1 VDRRRP
7 DWEGRGLSYWPA
19 YASIP
24 SASRAAYL
32 GWLADGRRF
41 PAAPIGYVFLF
52 FYGLERRTLV
62 DAPRDPAAR
71 QDVPAIA
78 AEVRRLLT
86 IYGSHGSF
94 RSYAEQFLDLVA
106 ASAVSAA
113 AAGPPPLND
122 DRWTVPM
129 RLRLALAEFAA
140 DGEPVPASWA
150 RAWAWYHPPIYPRT
164 PQTRCREEFD
174 RLFTLKYHQ
183 RFDHGLVIR
192 PGKSRIR
199 LDYRTASAGIG
210 TAEMGAPNLPDVVE
224 QAATTRKL
232 TDLVDAVTNELDAYS
247 RWLGRNPDGRGSL
260 GAAALLPAELVD
272 NRTGNVGEL
281 HAWAEA
287 CLADGQTSDIRA
299 DDLISRWPTTVAG
312 KMAKPESVSA
322 AQLLG
327 HLGIGIEPDV
337 RFGGPVLAPG
347 PAALFRTGQQGSQ
360 TASSTFNAATILLH
374 LAVAV
379 GQADGQVSA
388 SEHEHLVAHL
398 ETALGLPQPEQVRLR
413 AHLQWLLAAGVKLSG
428 LKKRLEALRSDQRLS
443 IADFLLN
450 VAAADGV
457 IAPGEVTTLTKIY
470 TLLGLDPSMV
480 YGQLHERV
488 TGVPRPQP
496 STGPVVVRPAGASSP
511 GFTLPSTPPTPPPSA
526 HGGDSLTISASAPP
540 RQVVLDRRL
549 IDEKIAETGQV
560 AALLSTIFTEDEPT
574 ATPPVPS
581 GQHAGPAPITQESG
595 HADAQ
600 TPPIAGLDHA
610 HSRLLRDLAT
620 SPTWTL
626 QSFEDLTK
634 RHDVLPSGALDVLN
648 EAAIDTTGDPVIEGD
663 EDLTINQD
671 VLQEM
676 LG

>member
-1 VDRRRP
+1 M
-7 DWEGRGLSYWPA
+7 GLVPPPR
-19 YASIP
+19 SIP
-24 SASRAAYL
+24 
-32 GWLADGRRF
+32 G
-41 PAAPIGYVFLF
+41 
-52 FYGLERRTLV
+52 
-62 DAPRDPAAR
+62 
-71 QDVPAIA
+71 
-78 AEVRRLLT
+78 
-86 IYGSHGSF
+86 
-94 RSYAEQFLDLVA
+94 
-106 ASAVSAA
+106 
-113 AAGPPPLND
+113 
-122 DRWTVPM
+122 
-129 RLRLALAEFAA
+129 
-140 DGEPVPASWA
+140 
-150 RAWAWYHPPIYPRT
+150 T

-281 HAWAEA
+281 
-287 CLADGQTSDIRA
+287 
-299 DDLISRWPTTVAG
+299 
-312 KMAKPESVSA
+312 
-322 AQLLG
+322 LG

-347 PAALFRTGQQGSQ
+347 PAVLFRTGQQGSQ

-581 GQHAGPAPITQESG
+581 GQHAGPASITQESG
-595 HADAQ
+595 HADVQ

-626 QSFEDLTK
+626 QSFEDLTN
-634 RHDVLPSGALDVLN
+634 RHDVLPSGALDVLH

>member
-1 VDRRRP
+1 M
-7 DWEGRGLSYWPA
+7 GLVPPPR
-19 YASIP
+19 SIP
-24 SASRAAYL
+24 
-32 GWLADGRRF
+32 G
-41 PAAPIGYVFLF
+41 
-52 FYGLERRTLV
+52 
-62 DAPRDPAAR
+62 
-71 QDVPAIA
+71 
-78 AEVRRLLT
+78 
-86 IYGSHGSF
+86 
-94 RSYAEQFLDLVA
+94 
-106 ASAVSAA
+106 
-113 AAGPPPLND
+113 
-122 DRWTVPM
+122 
-129 RLRLALAEFAA
+129 
-140 DGEPVPASWA
+140 
-150 RAWAWYHPPIYPRT
+150 T

-224 QAATTRKL
+224 QPATTRKL

-347 PAALFRTGQQGSQ
+347 PAVLFRTGQQGSQ

-457 IAPGEVTTLTKIY
+457 IAPGEVSY
-470 TLLGLDPSMV
+470 DPRARRRPVSPCPARRPHRHRQRMA
-480 YGQLHERV
+480 V
-488 TGVPRPQP
+488 TASPSPRAHRHGRWSSTGDLSTRRSPRP
-496 STGPVVVRPAGASSP
+496 VRWPRCCR
-511 GFTLPSTPPTPPPSA
+511 PPS
-526 HGGDSLTISASAPP
+526 P
-540 RQVVLDRRL
+540 RTSRPRRRPSR
-549 IDEKIAETGQV
+549 AGN
-560 AALLSTIFTEDEPT
+560 
-574 ATPPVPS
+574 TP
-581 GQHAGPAPITQESG
+581 GP
-595 HADAQ
+595 
-600 TPPIAGLDHA
+600 
-610 HSRLLRDLAT
+610 RR
-620 SPTWTL
+620 
-626 QSFEDLTK
+626 
-634 RHDVLPSGALDVLN
+634 
-648 EAAIDTTGDPVIEGD
+648 
-663 EDLTINQD
+663 
-671 VLQEM
+671 
-676 LG
+676 